1 MKASEIL
8 HGLADLMAGIEG
20 GAGQNAVPQ
29 GTAQVQTATMTPVKV
44 DNTDGA
50 NSTTMIPPL
59 QQKIELLK
67 KSLNVDNEFDQGFD
81 QVEQEQEGRQPE
93 GGDDLA
99 RMKQMAGIKTVATQE
114 LAKDEPL
121 DV

>member
-20 GAGQNAVPQ
+20 GVGQNAVPQ
-29 GTAQVQTATMTPVKV
+29 GTSQVQTATMTPVKV

-67 KSLNVDNEFDQGFD
+67 KSLNVDNEFDHGFD
-81 QVEQEQEGRQPE
+81 QE

-114 LAKDEPL
+114 LANDEPL
-121 DV
+121 DI